1 MSNSVD
7 DYIQR
12 GIYGDRE
19 TKPSERRKFLGTI
32 RERIVIALTQAQV
45 REHGIY
51 PQVEEAIKEN
61 KKARLYLNG
70 HMSSEDLAK
79 YRKIASSYQVHYK
92 TVTNK
97 DHKSPI
103 GLVLAYDY
111 AIDKEEIYVEK
122 ENDNTEPPKS
132 NERGLVTI
140 FKKFFK
146 GN

>member
-1 MSNSVD
+1 MSNNVD

-12 GIYGDRE
+12 GMYGDRE

-45 REHGIY
+45 REDGIY
-51 PQVEEAIKEN
+51 QQVEEAIKEN
-61 KKARLYLNG
+61 NKARLYLNG
-70 HMSSEDLAK
+70 HMSSEDLSK

-122 ENDNTEPPKS
+122 VIS
-132 NERGLVTI
+132 NADPERSSKRGLVTI

-146 GN
+146 GD